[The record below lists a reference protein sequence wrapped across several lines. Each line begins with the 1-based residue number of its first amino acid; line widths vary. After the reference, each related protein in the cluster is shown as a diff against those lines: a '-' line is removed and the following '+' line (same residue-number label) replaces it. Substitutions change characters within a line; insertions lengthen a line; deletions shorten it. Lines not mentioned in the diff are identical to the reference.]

1 MIKIKH
7 LFDYSNTLFWILI
20 FTFLGFAE
28 FSEGIFPFNFKRIIQ
43 AIILILFLTLIF
55 NYRQKF
61 KFFNFTFITKH
72 SIFVFL
78 FFIYLYVLII
88 TLIPIV
94 FEFEE
99 LIENQDLLFIG
110 KRIIHFSGIFLI
122 LILHICYFKI
132 ETVES
137 I

>member
-28 FSEGIFPFNFKRIIQ
+28 FSEGIFPFNLKRIIQ

-55 NYRQKF
+55 NYREKF
-61 KFFNFTFITKH
+61 KFFNFTFIAKH
-72 SIFVFL
+72 YIFIFL

-110 KRIIHFSGIFLI
+110 KELYTFLE
-122 LILHICYFKI
+122 FF
-132 ETVES
+132 
-137 I
+137 